1 VNMEQISIFLVD
13 DHQLVR
19 DGIKALLTGLT
30 DIVIIG
36 EANSGRELMD
46 QIGHTTPDI
55 ILMDISLPDISGI
68 DLTKQLHRDYPRV
81 KILILSMYTD
91 EDFIF
96 NSLKAG
102 AMGYLPK
109 NTSRQELLDAIYA
122 LHNGQEFLGNS
133 ISKVILKSYMRHAT
147 EPDKSPESLQMVL
160 SGREIEILKLY
171 AEGLNNK
178 EISEKLSISIRT
190 VESHKNHIVR
200 KLGLK
205 STVDMVKFAIRNKII
220 EL

>member
-1 VNMEQISIFLVD
+1 MEQISLFLVD

-19 DGIKALLTGLT
+19 DGIKALLTGLK
-30 DIVIIG
+30 DIVIKG
-36 EANSGRELMD
+36 EANNGKELMD
-46 QIGHTTPDI
+46 QIGNATPDI

-68 DLTKQLHRDYPRV
+68 ELTKQLTRLYPRV
-81 KILILSMYTD
+81 KILILSMYTN

-96 NSLKAG
+96 NALKAG
-102 AMGYLPK
+102 ATGYLPK

-122 LHNGQEFLGNS
+122 LHSGQEFFGHS
-133 ISKVILKSYMRHAT
+133 ISKVILKSYVRHAT
-147 EPDKSPESLQMVL
+147 EQEKSPESLQMLL

-205 STVDMVKFAIRNKII
+205 STVDMVKFAI
-220 EL
+220 

>member
-1 VNMEQISIFLVD
+1 MKQISIFLVD

-36 EANSGRELMD
+36 EANSGHELMD
-46 QIGHTTPDI
+46 EIGHATPDI

-68 DLTKQLHRDYPRV
+68 DLTRQLSREHPGV
-81 KILILSMYTD
+81 KILILSMYTN

-96 NSLKAG
+96 NALKAG

-122 LHNGQEFLGNS
+122 LNNGQEFLGSS
-133 ISKVILKSYMRHAT
+133 ISKVILKSYIRHAT
-147 EPDKSPESLQMVL
+147 EEDKSPESIQTPL
-160 SGREIEILKLY
+160 SGREIEILRLY